1 MKIKIGTLHDRELK
15 KKVRKALPPTGAPH
29 KTPKDY
35 SRKKKH
41 KKKPE
46 DWGGGQGTLVLRL
59 VLNKKR

>member
-15 KKVRKALPPTGAPH
+15 KKVRKLLPPTGSTH

-41 KKKPE
+41 KKDLPE
-46 DWGGGQGTLVLRL
+46 E
-59 VLNKKR
+59 

>member
-15 KKVRKALPPTGAPH
+15 KKVRKALPPTGACH

-41 KKKPE
+41 KKKE
-46 DWGGGQGTLVLRL
+46 DDQ
-59 VLNKKR
+59 NI